1 MTACSTRLAKAL
13 DAWLTEQPGLVA
25 ELARDE
31 LADITRLSGA
41 IDTLTKRISERVR
54 LVAPSLVA
62 MPGCG
67 ELTAAKIV
75 GEVAVVTRF
84 RSADALAAYAGV
96 TPIPLGPVAA
106 YGTGHRCARETVSST
121 GPCM

>member
-1 MTACSTRLAKAL
+1 MA
-13 DAWLTEQPGLVA
+13 EQPGLVA
-25 ELARDE
+25 ELTRDE

-54 LVAPSLVA
+54 LVAPTLVA

-96 TPIPLGPVAA
+96 TPIPHWSGGPRTAPW
-106 YGTGHRCARETVSST
+106 HRSARETVSST
-121 GPCM
+121 GPCT